1 MHICNKFLVSFLKL
15 YLGFFEPNICNSST
29 GLLVIGGLGNDSTSP
44 THMILWGPDGSPTCD
59 LQALSPP
66 RFGSINY
73 MDGKVVVCHGLS
85 CATLDIRAGETD
97 WQPFRLRHEVTGSN
111 SAVINGDLVLL
122 DGVDPNWRTLY
133 NASAPGTLPPLYHW
147 DRYDIN
153 KQEWK
158 EENFMAPAK
167 TGFCTIQLGENAVV
181 ITGGLVHPCLGSQ
194 CHSSL
199 DPELSAS
206 ATKYTDLPVL
216 GLGEHASGTEH
227 LPNLNHGRMFHACGT
242 YSYEGRTMLIVAG
255 GMDKMSV
262 EMSTAEVYSE
272 GDASWGLADNLFSPA
287 AFLRGATIDNT
298 FYLVGGW
305 FDGGRRGEERSAE
318 GRGVEG
324 ADDWIYEFEPERQKW
339 VEISRMPEARHGH
352 GVIAV
357 PLKYFDA
364 LCKL

>member
-1 MHICNKFLVSFLKL
+1 METTTETPASDDQSEEDL
-15 YLGFFEPNICNSST
+15 

-66 RFGSINY
+66 RYGSINY
-73 MDGKVVVCHGLS
+73 LDGKVVVCHGLS

-352 GVIAV
+352 GVVAV
-357 PLKYFDA
+357 PHKYFDA
-364 LCKL
+364 FCKL